1 MDDTSRTKAIESF
14 MSESRLTRN
23 IGWYQSKRDTEQISR
38 MLHETNI
45 IAIPDGSKRSES
57 NDIRTMLTCVCQ
69 LVNYEIIL

>member
-45 IAIPDGSKRSES
+45 IADGSKGGES